1 MIKINVS
8 KSEKISDNKSDNRK
22 NALEKSNYSIIS
34 ERSETKLSLEKANK
48 GLLRIR

>member
-8 KSEKISDNKSDNRK
+8 KSEKRSDNRK
-22 NALEKSNYSIIS
+22 NALEKANYAIIS
-34 ERSETKLSLEKANK
+34 EMLKRSETKLSLEKANK